1 MKRTSRVSSTI
12 TGIEYTAEEGEPQI
26 EQYSVAL
33 WKLYLWLR
41 KAVELRLKDYDQRVQ
56 EIKEKREERE
66 QKITQQLEEHNALRE
81 EAMNLAK

>member
-1 MKRTSRVSSTI
+1 M
-12 TGIEYTAEEGEPQI
+12 
-26 EQYSVAL
+26 
-33 WKLYLWLR
+33 
-41 KAVELRLKDYDQRVQ
+41 ELRLKDYDQRVQ